1 MNFHAFAQT
10 RLHTCVSACRD
21 HVSVVGRV
29 GSWVRTVSLHVSRQ
43 RPLGSAHRDAHVRVS
58 RCSAPP
64 VPWARTEGPSR
75 SVDTRFFFLFPSFCT
90 NALMGILENIA
101 LKNGARISAWSPLWT
116 ALTGGRG
123 ALGLLGPHAAPHPQ
137 RMASLCPL
145 QGATGPSLCPQSQ
158 CDGDSALWWRLQR
171 MCPVGEAGPSGHVL
185 TQSPSLA
192 GGLGVRSL
200 SSLLSVSASR
210 GVAPPP
216 GLGADLPASCIFLR
230 GGVLQWP

>member
-1 MNFHAFAQT
+1 MPLHKRVYTHACLPVAITYPWLGGWDPGCEQ
-10 RLHTCVSACRD
+10 SAFM
-21 HVSVVGRV
+21 SP
-29 GSWVRTVSLHVSRQ
+29 VR
-43 RPLGSAHRDAHVRVS
+43 G
-58 RCSAPP
+58 
-64 VPWARTEGPSR
+64 PWGLRTETPTSVLAGAQLHLSRGPGPR
-75 SVDTRFFFLFPSFCT
+75 AAPAPWTQVFFFLFPSFCT

-123 ALGLLGPHAAPHPQ
+123 ALGLLGPHAAPRPQ

-171 MCPVGEAGPSGHVL
+171 MCPVGEAGPSGPVL
-185 TQSPSLA
+185 TQTPSLT

-210 GVAPPP
+210 GVEPPP